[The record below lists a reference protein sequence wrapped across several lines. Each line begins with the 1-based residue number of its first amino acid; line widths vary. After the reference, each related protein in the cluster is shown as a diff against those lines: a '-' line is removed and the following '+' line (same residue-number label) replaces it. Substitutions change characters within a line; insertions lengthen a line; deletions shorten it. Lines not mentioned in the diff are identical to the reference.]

1 MSRAVTKSFGVG
13 IMAIGAAAICI
24 AGYQYSKGQQVD
36 QQVAYAKSSVTSQK
50 AQLTSAE
57 QTIQTFYVSQE
68 SGILNDNV
76 TDETIDTVTNQLGGV
91 QTTAEAFGI
100 TESQLPT
107 EIKKLDKTKETLL
120 SEIQAIKEKRSLQ
133 TKIDALFEQAVNW
146 TTYADPAAINE
157 KTTATAISELKDSV
171 NVLDKDSW
179 QTLANQY
186 LDEAASQR
194 TTIDTI
200 QAAIDK
206 MYQNGTAT
214 TEATYDAYLPLATD
228 IDAVKNQTVRQT
240 FVQTLNA
247 INEQMGFGAPV
258 Q

>member
-1 MSRAVTKSFGVG
+1 MSITFPKALGMSVV
-13 IMAIGAAAICI
+13 AIGSLAICI
-24 AGYQYSKGQQVD
+24 IGYQYSKSQQVN
-36 QQVAYAKSSVTSQK
+36 QQIAYAKSSVTSQK
-50 AQLTSAE
+50 KELTSIE
-57 QTIQTFYVSQE
+57 KTIQSFYVSQT
-68 SGILNDNV
+68 SGIVSDKV
-76 TDETIDTVTNQLGGV
+76 IDEGVESVTNQLASIK
-91 QTTAEAFGI
+91 TTAEDFGI
-100 TESQLPT
+100 TETALPT
-107 EIKKLDKTKETLL
+107 ELKKLNKTKETLL
-120 SEIQAIKEKRSLQ
+120 SEIQSIKEKRSLQ
-133 TKIDALFEQAVNW
+133 AKIDGLFEQAVNW

-171 NVLDKDSW
+171 NILDKDSW
-179 QTLANQY
+179 KTLANQY

-200 QAAIDK
+200 QASIDK

>member
-1 MSRAVTKSFGVG
+1 M
-13 IMAIGAAAICI
+13 
-24 AGYQYSKGQQVD
+24 
-36 QQVAYAKSSVTSQK
+36 
-50 AQLTSAE
+50 
-57 QTIQTFYVSQE
+57 
-68 SGILNDNV
+68 
-76 TDETIDTVTNQLGGV
+76 
-91 QTTAEAFGI
+91 
-100 TESQLPT
+100 
-107 EIKKLDKTKETLL
+107 
-120 SEIQAIKEKRSLQ
+120 
-133 TKIDALFEQAVNW
+133 
-146 TTYADPAAINE
+146 
-157 KTTATAISELKDSV
+157 
-171 NVLDKDSW
+171 NVLDKDDW